1 MYKFGLNFVLFIQ
14 KLSAGKEF
22 HLVRRGF
29 RQKKKETG
37 GVNFENRNNFI

>member
-22 HLVRRGF
+22 RLVRPGF
-29 RQKKKETG
+29 RLKKYETG
-37 GVNFENRNNFI
+37 GVKFENRNNFI